1 MSWSLFFSFK
11 IAEKIQTNTERLGY
25 CVKLWDDLKA
35 AEHDINQ
42 WTSGSIA
49 DLTDAVAS
57 LSDKEKTEAQLAS
70 FQVRVRCVKVC
81 ANECLLR

>member
-1 MSWSLFFSFK
+1 M
-11 IAEKIQTNTERLGY
+11 
-25 CVKLWDDLKA
+25 KLWDDLKA
-35 AEHDINQ
+35 AEQDINQ

-57 LSDKEKTEAQLAS
+57 LSDKEKTEAQLAT
-70 FQVRVRCVKVC
+70 FQVRVCCVKVC